1 VKSLLG
7 ESRRLPAL
15 VELESRALPK
25 LFAKVGESRAFVG
38 LAKVGERAELT
49 GAGFA

>member
-1 VKSLLG
+1 MKSLLG

-25 LFAKVGESRAFVG
+25 LFAEVGKSRQLVG

-49 GAGFA
+49 G